1 MAPTLPQKV
10 DLSRWRDPSPADLA
24 PQDSRQCGGP
34 GSDTDR
40 TLHVSFSVKNDGTV
54 AGAEVPQVYLGIDYA
69 GEPPLRLGG
78 WDKIHLNP
86 EEVQQVSITLSPRT
100 QSIWDTSVNDW
111 RAIPDAVVCVGASS
125 RDIRLRER

>member
-1 MAPTLPQKV
+1 MARSIARRPCTARFASMWWP
-10 DLSRWRDPSPADLA
+10 RR
-24 PQDSRQCGGP
+24 
-34 GSDTDR
+34 DTDR

-54 AGAEVPQVYLGIDYA
+54 AGAEVAQVYLGIDYA

-111 RAIPDAVVCVGASS
+111 RVVPDAVVYVGASS
-125 RDIRLRER
+125 RDIRLKER